1 MRRILVKNGYVVTMD
16 RAGVIPGGDVLIEGE
31 KIAAV
36 GKNIEAPDANVI
48 DASQMIVLP
57 GLINGHLHT
66 WQTGLRGLAA
76 DWTVAE
82 YMKAMHRG
90 LATLFEPEDI
100 YIGNLCGALNQLNN
114 GVTTLVDWC

>member
-1 MRRILVKNGYVVTMD
+1 MRRTLIKSGYVVTMD
-16 RAGVIPGGDVLIEGE
+16 RAGEIPGGDVLIEGE
-31 KIAAV
+31 KIVAV
-36 GKNIEAPDANVI
+36 GKTIEAPDADVV

-82 YMKAMHRG
+82 YIRQCIAVSPLCLG
-90 LATLFEPEDI
+90 LTI
-100 YIGNLCGALNQLNN
+100 SISVIC
-114 GVTTLVDWC
+114 